1 MKTDKEFDNI
11 LDECLEKL
19 LVEGATLEQ
28 CLQRYPEQAPEL
40 EPLLQ
45 TALEAKEASAIQPR
59 AEFKA
64 RARYQFRSALGETAS
79 RRSRSFLAWL
89 PGWATVVTIV
99 LVVLLAGGSTVV
111 MAGNSMPDS
120 PLYSV
125 KLATEEARLVLT
137 PSEIGKARLC
147 AELVDRRVE
156 EIIYMAAK
164 GDALQVELVTQRLD
178 ERLEKLA
185 VLVSALGGKG
195 EVMLMAPSVD
205 EEASGVEEAWGGQG
219 IRAGANEWSELK
231 MKVASYAA
239 ENQAALL
246 AILEKAP
253 GSVKSALRR
262 AIAVS
267 LAGYQKALEALD

>member
-19 LVEGATLEQ
+19 LVEGATIEQ

-40 EPLLQ
+40 EPLLR

-79 RRSRSFLAWL
+79 RKSRPFLGWL
-89 PGWATVVTIV
+89 PRWATVVTIV

-111 MAGNSMPDS
+111 VASNSMPDS

-164 GDALQVELVTQRLD
+164 GDAHQVELVTQRLD

-195 EVMLMAPSVD
+195 EAMLTAPAAD
-205 EEASGVEEAWGGQG
+205 EETAAPEAWGGQG
-219 IRAGANEWSELK
+219 IRVGANEWSELR
-231 MKVASYAA
+231 MKVASHAA

-253 GSVKSALRR
+253 EAVKSALRR
-262 AIAVS
+262 AIAIS